1 VRLGYLVP
9 EFPGQTHVMFWREL
23 AELRALGVDVDVVS
37 TRPPAAALERHGWT
51 EQARARTTYLAGD
64 WRGGGADLAGA
75 GRRLAAGGLRTIA
88 GAGQDSSGGPR
99 DRLRLV
105 ALGVLAAR
113 LAALAERAGWDHL
126 HVHSAAA
133 SADIAR
139 ICRQLGGPGYSLTLH
154 GPLSDYG
161 PRQREKWSAAAFGIA
176 ITERLRAD
184 LLAALGDG
192 APAIH
197 VVGMGVDP
205 ASMARPG
212 PYLPWTGHGP
222 ARIFSCG
229 RLNPAK
235 GHAHLVDAVAA
246 LRDRGYPVEL
256 VIAGEDEVGGGGY
269 RTTLQSAISELGLE
283 DSVTLLGAV
292 SDQVVRDQLHRA
304 HVFALASRSEPL
316 GVAIM
321 EAMAAGTPVVSTRAG
336 GVPELIA
343 DGSVGLLVEPGDPTA
358 LSDALE
364 RMLAS
369 PEWARAISSAAV
381 ESITRRMAARSSAR
395 VLVDAMAGGRAAG
408 AGRRQDSS
416 TA

>member
-37 TRPPAAALERHGWT
+37 TRPASRALECHGWT
-51 EQARARTTYLAGD
+51 AQAKATTTYLAGD
-64 WRGGGADLAGA
+64 LRGADLAGA
-75 GRRLAAGGLRTIA
+75 ARRLAAGGLRGIVRA
-88 GAGQDSSGGPR
+88 SQHSGAGPG

-105 ALGVLAAR
+105 PLGVLAAR
-113 LAALAERAGWDHL
+113 LAAHAERAGWDHL

-139 ICRQLGGPGYSLTLH
+139 LCRQLGGPAYSLTLH
-154 GPLSDYG
+154 GPLRDYG
-161 PRQREKWSAAAFGIA
+161 PHQREKWSAAAFGIA
-176 ITERLRAD
+176 ITERFRAD
-184 LLAALGDG
+184 LLAAFGET
-192 APAIH
+192 APPIH

-212 PYLPWTGHGP
+212 RYRPWTGEGP

-235 GHAHLVDAVAA
+235 GHAHLIDAVAT
-246 LRDRGYPVEL
+246 LRDRGFPVEL
-256 VIAGEDEVGGGGY
+256 AIAGEDEAGGDGY
-269 RTTLQSAISELGLE
+269 RRILQAAISERGLE

-292 SDQVVRDQLHRA
+292 SDEVVLHQLHGA

-343 DGSVGLLVEPGDPTA
+343 DERVGLLVEPGDPTA
-358 LSDALE
+358 LSNALE
-364 RMLAS
+364 RMLTS
-369 PEWARAISSAAV
+369 PERASAISGAATA
-381 ESITRRMAARSSAR
+381 SITHRMRQRSSAR
-395 VLVDAMAGGRAAG
+395 VLVDAMTSR
-408 AGRRQDSS
+408 GRRQDSA